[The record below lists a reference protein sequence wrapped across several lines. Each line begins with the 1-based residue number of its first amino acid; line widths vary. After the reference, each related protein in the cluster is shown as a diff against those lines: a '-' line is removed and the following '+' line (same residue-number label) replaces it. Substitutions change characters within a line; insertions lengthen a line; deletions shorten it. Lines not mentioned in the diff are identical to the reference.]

1 MLVLGGWAVGIW
13 ANATEQSISA
23 RALIPTSFR
32 TTRLHPLD
40 CIFPRFP
47 QRVCRNCLTK
57 AESVLHSEPF
67 FGLTH

>member
-1 MLVLGGWAVGIW
+1 MLVLGGCAVGIW

-23 RALIPTSFR
+23 RALISTSFR

-47 QRVCRNCLTK
+47 QRVGRNCLTK
-57 AESVLHSEPF
+57 AESVLHSEPL